1 MMFLIVAVYSCHDRE
16 QLTLADREQ
25 QEISETYV
33 PEWAPPMGPDIL
45 YYNAS
50 KTDLQQETR
59 AQQGGEDAQI
69 EITIKRDTIRGIAVR
84 VPGNISIAPFT
95 PDVKG
100 RNQVENAF
108 FDLAYISTN
117 RYLGI
122 NFDND
127 IFNNTD
133 YYYTNGIRIDY
144 ISPIFASSPFAYPML
159 PYNKLS
165 MNYHGITIVQNMYTP
180 TNPDTSLLL
189 VGDRPFAAY
198 LYLGHFKNTLVSEKR
213 YRQYSE
219 IQIGLI
225 GPGSLGG
232 FVQDQ
237 IHDIPPTGWE
247 NQIQNDIVLNYTAE
261 FEKGIYN
268 PEIFD
273 LNMFARGQ
281 LGTLYTNAGA
291 GLRIRLGLFNPY
303 FEMPWMAGE
312 RSIEGKASKK
322 WQYGIFATGFVKG
335 VLYDATLEGGVFN
348 NTSNYTIAAS
358 DIERLVLQASAGVFF
373 AYRQFGLMYE
383 QFYITPE
390 FSGALHHRWGHIN
403 LTYCF

>member
-1 MMFLIVAVYSCHDRE
+1 MIFLIVAVYSCRDRD
-16 QLTLADREQ
+16 QAPLPDKKQKVT
-25 QEISETYV
+25 SEKYI
-33 PEWAPPMGPDIL
+33 PGWAPPMGPDVL
-45 YYNAS
+45 YQTAS
-50 KTDLQQETR
+50 PGEEKKDNKGSKPRQEATF
-59 AQQGGEDAQI
+59 
-69 EITIKRDTIRGIAVR
+69 EITIKRDTIHGIAVR
-84 VPGNISIAPFT
+84 APGNISVTAYT

-100 RNQVENAF
+100 REQLEDVF

-117 RYLGI
+117 RYIGV

-189 VGDRPFAAY
+189 LGDRPFAAY
-198 LYLGHFKNTLVSEKR
+198 LYLGHFKNTLVSERR

-219 IQIGLI
+219 IQIGLV

-237 IHDIPPTGWE
+237 IHDIPPMGWE
-247 NQIQNDIVLNYTAE
+247 NQIQNDIVMNYTAE
-261 FEKGIYN
+261 FEKGILN
-268 PEIFD
+268 PEVFD
-273 LNMFARGQ
+273 LNLFARGQ

-303 FEMPWMAGE
+303 FEMPWLAGE
-312 RSIEGKASKK
+312 RSTEGKASGK

-348 NTSNYTIAAS
+348 NTSNYTIPAS

-390 FSGALHHRWGHIN
+390 FAGALHHRWGHIN
-403 LTYCF
+403 VSYCF

>member
-322 WQYGIFATGFVKG
+322 WQFGIFATGFVKG